1 MKAKIDLERFICS
14 WLKARQ
20 YCSDNECGYVV
31 AALREQ
37 GLDYKDGEIM
47 KIDTIDTS
55 SPEWAEIVE
64 ECKHNNLEQAKKS
77 NKEKLMEVD
86 SFDAELNALLKKY
99 EHLPKEDIAECLS
112 FYLGVVKGDKPFD
125 YEDANI
131 QQKDFA
137 PKPKWSEEDDY
148 NVQCCIA
155 KAERDITNGYP
166 GRNKELIEW
175 LKQLKQRMEE

>member
-1 MKAKIDLERFICS
+1 MKGKIDLERFICS

-37 GLDYKDGEIM
+37 GLDYKDGKIM

-64 ECKHNNLEQAKKS
+64 ECKHNDLEQAKKS

-86 SFDAELNALLKKY
+86 GLDAELNALLKKY
-99 EHLPKEDIAECLS
+99 EHLSKNELADSLE
-112 FYLGVVKGDKPFD
+112 FYLGVVKDNLDIVMEDKSR
-125 YEDANI
+125 
-131 QQKDFA
+131 
-137 PKPKWSEEDDY
+137 WTEEDEKMK
-148 NVQCCIA
+148 NSCIGAIHIARNSYTA
-155 KAERDITNGYP
+155 KDKKAMKD
-166 GRNKELIEW
+166 W
-175 LKQLKQRMEE
+175 LKSLKQRMEE